1 MSLEYTKD
9 VMLALL
15 YASDGETDAAPVR
28 GRTRLQKMLFL
39 LAKEHRIDR
48 AVKEFYKFEPY
59 RFGPFDSRIYDDLE
73 FLENVGLVREEL
85 DSPEVSLPEAVESEE
100 AYGDALVQGDIED
113 SGSQYTEPR
122 YSLTPDGTQF
132 VEEKIWPSLNSQ
144 TREAF
149 LQVKRLYNNAPLAAL
164 LRHVYA
170 NYSEYTEKSELQWLR
185 R

>member
-1 MSLEYTKD
+1 MSLEYAKD

-15 YASDGETDAAPVR
+15 YAPDGETDAAPVR

-48 AVKEFYKFEPY
+48 AVKEFYKFVPY

-73 FLENVGLVREEL
+73 FLENVGLVRDDI

-122 YSLTPDGTQF
+122 YSLTEAGRQF
-132 VEEKIWPSLNSQ
+132 VEKDIWPSLPGQ
-144 TREAF
+144 TREAL
-149 LQVKRLYNNAPLAAL
+149 LQVKRLYNNVPLAAL
-164 LRHVYA
+164 LRHVYT
-170 NYSEYTEKSELQWLR
+170 NYKEYAEKSELLWL
-185 R
+185 